1 MDLILK
7 PERVF
12 YYFEEISKIPRESYK
27 EKQISDYLVAFGKI
41 NNLETYQDEKN
52 NVILRK
58 KPFKG
63 YENHKGVI
71 LQGHMDMVCEKTEES
86 SHDFEKDPIELKVE
100 GNYLKAKDTTL
111 GGDNGIALAM
121 ALAILE
127 DKSLQHGPLEFLAT
141 TSEETDL
148 GGALFLKEGILKG
161 SLLINLD
168 SEDEGVITVGSAG
181 GIEIDISLPIKKEPL
196 IAGKNYKVKVLN
208 LLGGHSG
215 IEIDKNRGNA
225 NKILGE
231 FLEIL
236 KEKTLIK
243 LINISGGSKDNA
255 IPVSSEAIIY
265 SEENIDE
272 KIKEVVSEIKER
284 YAKIESTLEIMSE
297 IIETKFS
304 ESFSEKS
311 FLRYLKVIKKI
322 PTGVY
327 TWMKEYKDVVESSDN
342 LAIVKTEKSD
352 VKIIVSLRSSDRGIL
367 EELKNKIFV
376 ILEENNANY
385 ELSNGYPEWKFKK
398 ESYLR
403 EVALKVYKEMYKK
416 DMKVEV
422 IHAGLECGAISQ
434 KYPNIDFISIG
445 PNMKN
450 VHTTRECLDIL
461 STERVYNYLVE
472 LLKEL

>member
-1 MDLILK
+1 MDLRLK

-12 YYFEEISKIPRESYK
+12 YYFEEISRIPRESYK
-27 EKQISDYLVAFGKI
+27 EKQISDYLVAFGKT
-41 NNLETYQDEKN
+41 NNLEVYQDEKN
-52 NVILRK
+52 NVVLRK

-63 YENHKGVI
+63 YENHRGII

-86 SHDFEKDPIELKVE
+86 LHNFDKDSIQLEVD

-111 GGDNGIALAM
+111 GADNGIALAM
-121 ALAILE
+121 AMAILE
-127 DKSLQHGPLEFLAT
+127 DENLEHGPLEFLAT

-161 SLLINLD
+161 NLLINLD
-168 SEDEGVITVGSAG
+168 SEDEGIVTVGSAG

-196 IAGKNYKVKVLN
+196 IDGKNYKIKVSN

-243 LINISGGSKDNA
+243 LVSISGGSKDNA
-255 IPVSSEAIIY
+255 IPVSSEAIIF

-272 KIKEVVSEIKER
+272 KIKEVISQIKER
-284 YAKIESTLEIMSE
+284 YTEFEPTVDIVSEVLEI
-297 IIETKFS
+297 KFN

-327 TWMKEYKDVVESSDN
+327 SWMKEYKDVVESSDN

-352 VKIIVSLRSSDRGIL
+352 VKIIVSLRSSDRAIL
-367 EELKNKIFV
+367 EELKNKIFT
-376 ILEENNANY
+376 ILEENNANH

-403 EVALKVYKEMYKK
+403 EMALKVYKEMYKK

-445 PNMKN
+445 PNIKN

-461 STERVYNYLVE
+461 STERVYNYLLE